1 MEQEN
6 ESIACEGARCL
17 SGITILNRGSH
28 TATWTWT
35 FMNRGMHLGFRFDL
49 ERKLLF
55 TSIKPNHMNNFENG
69 ISNAST
75 NVVYLLFKDVF
86 MAHK

>member
-1 MEQEN
+1 
-6 ESIACEGARCL
+6 
-17 SGITILNRGSH
+17 
-28 TATWTWT
+28 
-35 FMNRGMHLGFRFDL
+35 MNRGMHLGFRFDL

-55 TSIKPNHMNNFENG
+55 TSIKPNHMNNFENS